1 MYQCRRI
8 RPGFTVNPLQ
18 SQCEVLAQ
26 YLQGTTP
33 TLVQTAPMSFDGNF
47 NINVTNRL
55 QRHRMRVFALAEI
68 ADYEVEYDLAGEV

>member
-1 MYQCRRI
+1 
-8 RPGFTVNPLQ
+8 
-18 SQCEVLAQ
+18 
-26 YLQGTTP
+26 
-33 TLVQTAPMSFDGNF
+33 MSFDGNF